1 MPRWTYSIAI
11 INETDRPLE
20 LVSSNVPWGKCE
32 HDFPTKIAPKKTGEF
47 KVYSPAGAPWGLE
60 FYFSMRDVPSGNEDG
75 YGFCHFSVDMP
86 YWKHKNTSHFA
97 CEGMLGSQGF
107 MEVPDGAHDFSTT
120 VHVFSKLDREAIASI
135 ENKAIMEDELNVKE
149 PGNYMNLYGWD
160 KVNSLAV
167 IDDEETPLEKFIP
180 EQNTIKSRIMF
191 GRTETRSVPKKFW
204 SQIKDKKYPGAYS
217 KRFVEDYFTVL
228 VYELRR
234 KELKTIAA
242 KESCKEEVEISNT
255 STVRRETNT
264 EFLIENTID
273 MNVSNKE
280 IDLSANLRTQYDI
293 SRLDEYCEEN
303 QKTIRIAV
311 EYESA
316 DYDRDIVLWRL
327 VEVLELYR
335 INKNGKVELVA
346 IGDYY
351 LTDTQRT
358 YRTSKDKLE
367 TLFEREGT
375 DSEYIYCSENEAEV
389 LNSELLC
396 SVMGG
401 KSVVQGDVTIN
412 GVKYDWMEERHGGT
426 RCIKFT
432 TRAKPRKCHKFEIA
446 PDPHCDTYYK
456 EHADKWYRELVTAIR
471 KQGDKGGWTAESWNG
486 GQEIRRLD
494 VNHTSYTCTPI

>member
-32 HDFPTKIAPKKTGEF
+32 HDFPTKIDPKKTGEF

-60 FYFSMRDVPSGNEDG
+60 FYFSMRDVPSGDEDS

-86 YWKHKNTSHFA
+86 YWKRENTSHFA
-97 CEGMLGSQGF
+97 CEGMLDSEGF
-107 MEVPDGAHDFSTT
+107 MEVPDRAHDFSTT

-167 IDDEETPLEKFIP
+167 IDAEETPLEMFIP
-180 EQNTIKSRIMF
+180 EQNTIKSRTIF
-191 GRTETRSVPKKFW
+191 ARTETSSVPKKFW

-234 KELKTIAA
+234 KKLKTIVA
-242 KESCKEEVEISNT
+242 KKSCKEEVEISNI

-264 EFLIENTID
+264 EFHIENTID
-273 MNVSNKE
+273 MNASNKE

-316 DYDRDIVLWRL
+316 DYDRDIVLWTL

-335 INKNGKVELVA
+335 IDKNGKVELVA

-367 TLFEREGT
+367 SLYESEGT
-375 DSEYIYCSENEAEV
+375 DSEYIYCPENVAEV

-396 SVMGG
+396 SGMGG
-401 KSVVQGDVTIN
+401 KSVVHKTIEIN
-412 GVKYDWMEERHGGT
+412 RVKYKWREVRDGGT
-426 RCIKFT
+426 RYIKFIPV
-432 TRAKPRKCHKFEIA
+432 KSSGGCHEFKIS
-446 PDPHCDTYYK
+446 PDPHR
-456 EHADKWYRELVTAIR
+456 DKKHYGENTDDWYTQLAEAIKKAVENSRKGWDQHIIEVTVYRRVYHCTRE
-471 KQGDKGGWTAESWNG
+471 N
-486 GQEIRRLD
+486 
-494 VNHTSYTCTPI
+494 